1 MVDVADYCECQGSDY
16 KGCLMLPNKLY
27 ACHKKDGSIDNTKTC
42 LGERKTGNDGV
53 SGWTKGCSPLSY
65 QELKVR
71 VTKWCAKL
79 YQDGIYDYNQYQDCL
94 KNLDTGTVSY
104 YKRSEE
110 DKVDDNKDIN
120 RIYGYYPKGQEKI
133 DNVNPAIPIVQDD
146 FQKMTLYHPIE
157 KGFLTSDDKGGVN
170 IANNLESRAER
181 EWQLMDLSKGTI
193 FALRS
198 KYGKFLVGTDTDMVD
213 ATRENLTPWAQW
225 TLIKQNDSYAFQS
238 VVHKKYL
245 TILNGIPYLQE
256 GWSDKNL
263 WIMKEKTITNGSFIK
278 EVDTSEFRLK
288 KDELMNE
295 MENNYR
301 KAIDNKFKRDYYKNK
316 ITQLKYLRDQQ
327 QDYLLM
333 TSNKIQESLEARKTV
348 LTNELEI
355 IRNNVTSDSSN
366 RKSELDIANAKFKNE
381 CKMSDECVSL
391 ALEYSAPGAPVKI
404 NDFSPAMLTRIGNIK
419 TAKEKCKW
427 TDDMTNKVIKRQYQE
442 PTDEYCNDLESNIEA
457 LNITLATTNSEFNS
471 MMNVKNDEISKINFK
486 LLQLEAFRSDV
497 KDEFDALKTKEEEA
511 LTKMSNDSEN
521 ERLKNMEDYKKSS
534 QEVKEYITYLASTNK
549 DMEKEIKG
557 IIDDIDAKL
566 YENSKLKLDIEK
578 NKSTIDETQLNSLI
592 KENQSVIDDKLSSYW
607 KLYYGSMFFIL
618 FIILLIIYMMYKT
631 YKKYKS

>member
-1 MVDVADYCECQGSDY
+1 
-16 KGCLMLPNKLY
+16 
-27 ACHKKDGSIDNTKTC
+27 
-42 LGERKTGNDGV
+42 
-53 SGWTKGCSPLSY
+53 
-65 QELKVR
+65 
-71 VTKWCAKL
+71 
-79 YQDGIYDYNQYQDCL
+79 
-94 KNLDTGTVSY
+94 
-104 YKRSEE
+104 
-110 DKVDDNKDIN
+110 
-120 RIYGYYPKGQEKI
+120 
-133 DNVNPAIPIVQDD
+133 
-146 FQKMTLYHPIE
+146 
-157 KGFLTSDDKGGVN
+157 
-170 IANNLESRAER
+170 
-181 EWQLMDLSKGTI
+181 
-193 FALRS
+193 
-198 KYGKFLVGTDTDMVD
+198 
-213 ATRENLTPWAQW
+213 
-225 TLIKQNDSYAFQS
+225 
-238 VVHKKYL
+238 
-245 TILNGIPYLQE
+245 
-256 GWSDKNL
+256 
-263 WIMKEKTITNGSFIK
+263 
-278 EVDTSEFRLK
+278 
-288 KDELMNE
+288 
-295 MENNYR
+295 
-301 KAIDNKFKRDYYKNK
+301 
-316 ITQLKYLRDQQ
+316 
-327 QDYLLM
+327 
-333 TSNKIQESLEARKTV
+333 
-348 LTNELEI
+348 
-355 IRNNVTSDSSN
+355 
-366 RKSELDIANAKFKNE
+366 
-381 CKMSDECVSL
+381 MSDECVSL

-404 NDFSPAMLTRIGNIK
+404 NDFSPAMLTRIDNIK

-578 NKSTIDETQLNSLI
+578 NKSTIDETQINSLI